1 MIIIPSGVRTV
12 ICLNKDP
19 YQATSIVSA
28 MVCEMHH
35 GFGTL
40 LNCYP
45 GGVLA
50 YTGVGKMPQKMA
62 ASKGTEVVVSTTF
75 RIVQLFAVR
84 P

>member
-1 MIIIPSGVRTV
+1 MRHASLSDEKMMTRAVMYNLIPLGSVIIIPSGVRNV
-12 ICLNKDP
+12 ICQNKDP
-19 YQATSIVSA
+19 YQATSIVSV

-50 YTGVGKMPQKMA
+50 FLRGW
-62 ASKGTEVVVSTTF
+62 
-75 RIVQLFAVR
+75 
-84 P
+84 